1 VKIRAPAKINLTL
14 RVVGRRADGYHLLD
28 TIMVPVSLYDEV
40 EIRKLRGVA
49 DKKSHVAP
57 LIKIRS
63 DHPSVPDDEQNLA
76 YRAARL
82 ILAKARSGQP
92 IEIRIRK
99 RIPVGAG
106 LGGGSTDAAATL
118 VGLNRLLNLGYSSRQ
133 LERLGLKLGADVPFF
148 VRGRPARARGIGE
161 RLEPIRHVARC
172 WLVILSPGF
181 PVSTAWVYRNLPVK
195 LTKPSVNTSIASSL
209 TGPGNLAEML
219 VNDLESVTLGKYRK
233 IGLLKRNLL
242 RAGAL
247 GSLMSGSGS
256 SVFGVFNSKREA
268 QQAFRRLRQQE
279 GSQAF
284 LAHLLNRR
292 FIEKA

>member
-1 VKIRAPAKINLTL
+1 L
-14 RVVGRRADGYHLLD
+14 
-28 TIMVPVSLYDEV
+28 
-40 EIRKLRGVA
+40 
-49 DKKSHVAP
+49 
-57 LIKIRS
+57 
-63 DHPSVPDDEQNLA
+63 VPDGEQNLA

-82 ILAKARSGQP
+82 ILDKAKSRQS

-118 VGLNRLLNLGYSSRQ
+118 VGLNRLLKLGFSAGE

-148 VRGRPARARGIGE
+148 IRGRPARARGIGE
-161 RLEPIRHVARC
+161 HLQPLGRFARR
-172 WLVILSPGF
+172 WLVILYPGF
-181 PVSTAWVYRNLPVK
+181 GVSTAWVYQNLPAK

-209 TGPGNLAEML
+209 TGSGDLLEML

-233 IGLLKRNLL
+233 IGLLKRKLL
-242 RAGAL
+242 RAGAT

-256 SVFGVFNSKREA
+256 SVFGMFGTKRKAE
-268 QQAFRRLRQQE
+268 QAFRRLRQE
-279 GSQAF
+279 EESQAF
-284 LAHLLNRR
+284 LVHVLNRR